1 MFLDGSIT
9 LQYFNFNVLSSYTF
23 EISVKYK
30 NITSLACKTKLET
43 GDPCNKYNLLYIM
56 VIGNN

>member
-1 MFLDGSIT
+1 MGRLHYND
-9 LQYFNFNVLSSYTF
+9 FNFNVLSSYTF

-43 GDPCNKYNLLYIM
+43 GDPCNKYKVTSYNDTRK
-56 VIGNN
+56 